1 MSLEATHT
9 PALAGRAADDL
20 PDEERLAAA
29 DERAW
34 LDLLARISRQSV
46 TKHFQ
51 AYVDV
56 AWDDPDFAIDPADPR
71 FALPESDPLGA
82 TAWYRTQPEAVRAR
96 IGLHMLATFMKI
108 GVEFESTLKRG
119 LLEYAAGLP
128 NGSPEFRY
136 VYHEVIEEAQHSLMF
151 QEFVNRSGMVVDGLP
166 GYARFFARGLP
177 RLARRFPELFFI
189 FVLGGEDPIDHVQ
202 RAELHRGDRWAH
214 PLVQRISQI
223 HVIEE
228 ARHLSFARAYLR
240 RNVPKLGLIKRHL
253 LRLRTPL
260 ILGNM
265 AGLMMQ
271 PSAQIVREYGI
282 PKATLREAYRGN
294 RAYATARYEA
304 LSKTRALCAELGVI
318 APPYSALW
326 RRFGILRS

>member
-1 MSLEATHT
+1 MSLEATHAFASR
-9 PALAGRAADDL
+9 PAEEL

-34 LDLLARISRQSV
+34 LELLARISRQSV

-56 AWDDPDFAIDPADPR
+56 PWDDPDFAIDPTDPR

-82 TAWYRTQPEAVRAR
+82 TAWYRAQPEAVRAR
-96 IGLHMLATFMKI
+96 LGLHMLATFMKI
-108 GVEFESTLKRG
+108 GVQFESTLKRG
-119 LLEYAAGLP
+119 LLEYSQRLP

-136 VYHEVIEEAQHSLMF
+136 LYHEVIEEAQHSLMF
-151 QEFVNRSGMVVDGLP
+151 QEFVNRSGVVVDGLP
-166 GYARFFARGLP
+166 GYARWFASGLP

-189 FVLGGEDPIDHVQ
+189 FVLGGEDPIDHMQ

-214 PLVQRISQI
+214 PLVRRISQI

-240 RNVPKLGLIKRHL
+240 RNVPKLGLVKRHL

-265 AGLMMQ
+265 TRLMMQ
-271 PSAQIVREYGI
+271 PSAQVVRTYGI
-282 PKATLREAYRGN
+282 PKAALQEAYRGN
-294 RAYATARYEA
+294 RAYATARCA
-304 LSKTRALCAELGVI
+304 SLGKTRALCAELGLI
-318 APPYSALW
+318 AWPYSGLW
-326 RRFGILRS
+326 RGFGILRS